1 MTRVSDM
8 TDIEDFSTL
17 QNHSSFAGDKGNY
30 QVDRQAFKQ
39 LTKIRRILWPPAE
52 SREAALPN
60 GDPKECLLSL
70 AEFEKDYR
78 QLLSE
83 NSGLNRAYGELCGYC
98 YHALRHYYQAANAF
112 TDAGNFCMA
121 GKMHLASGHVPNA
134 IDAFT
139 ASQQDV
145 STGSENGRRGA
156 ECRPVAWGTVLVGLI
171 SGRLNV
177 LPSVL
182 QIRQHCEADMAL
194 LYEAGQQQFLNT
206 LAGYTDLLAQINP
219 EGYKLMGRSV
229 MNARLVGMTPC
240 QHPPSVVGQW
250 LLAAQKQQPQDPE
263 IYYHLGQ
270 WYAMTG
276 QHHSARRALR
286 QCLMMSPIYPPA
298 ETLLA
303 SMVLSGKGEVG

>member
-1 MTRVSDM
+1 M
-8 TDIEDFSTL
+8 TDIEDFSTP
-17 QNHSSFAGDKGNY
+17 QNHSSFASDKGSS

-39 LTKIRRILWPPAE
+39 LTKIRRILWPSSE
-52 SREAALPN
+52 SREASLPN
-60 GDPKECLLSL
+60 GDPKACLSSL
-70 AEFEKDYR
+70 AEFEQDYR
-78 QLLSE
+78 QLLSD
-83 NSGLNRAYGELCGYC
+83 NSDLNRAYGELCGYC
-98 YHALRHYYQAANAF
+98 YHALRQYHQAANAF
-112 TDAGNFCMA
+112 ADAGNFCMA

-139 ASQQDV
+139 TSQQEI
-145 STGSENGRRGA
+145 STGTQHGRRGS
-156 ECRPVAWGTVLVGLI
+156 ECRPVPWGTVLVGLI

-206 LAGYTDLLAQINP
+206 LAGYTDFLAQVNP

-229 MNARLVGMTPC
+229 MNANVLISQAL

-276 QHHSARRALR
+276 QYHSARRALR

-298 ETLLA
+298 EALLA